1 MKKRYYEEIYDYL
14 KDIVIIDTH
23 EHIPVAEKYRD
34 QQTDLLK
41 EYMTYYF
48 CSDLVSAG
56 YQNMDY
62 LKDISKPVMDRWLD
76 VEPYWEL
83 ARYTVMA
90 GVWTILQNYYTALT
104 RLIAIP
110 LKRQM
115 KNFWKRCMGG
125 ITIRRFSLTSLKLQS
140 MYAR

>member
-62 LKDISKPVMDRWLD
+62 L
-76 VEPYWEL
+76 
-83 ARYTVMA
+83 TGNA
-90 GVWTILQNYYTALT
+90 GA
-104 RLIAIP
+104 IAVA
-110 LKRQM
+110 
-115 KNFWKRCMGG
+115 
-125 ITIRRFSLTSLKLQS
+125 LKLYKVTGRTEYCEIATETEKDLWKFHQKNCQQIK
-140 MYAR
+140 

>member
-76 VEPYWEL
+76 VEP
-83 ARYTVMA
+83 
-90 GVWTILQNYYTALT
+90 
-104 RLIAIP
+104 
-110 LKRQM
+110 
-115 KNFWKRCMGG
+115 
-125 ITIRRFSLTSLKLQS
+125 
-140 MYAR
+140 

>member
-48 CSDLVSAG
+48 YSDLVSAG

-83 ARYTVMA
+83 ARYTGYGRSLDYSA
-90 GVWTILQNYYTALT
+90 KLLYGIDQINRNTIEEANE
-104 RLIAIP
+104 
-110 LKRQM
+110 
-115 KNFWKRCMGG
+115 NFWKRCMGG